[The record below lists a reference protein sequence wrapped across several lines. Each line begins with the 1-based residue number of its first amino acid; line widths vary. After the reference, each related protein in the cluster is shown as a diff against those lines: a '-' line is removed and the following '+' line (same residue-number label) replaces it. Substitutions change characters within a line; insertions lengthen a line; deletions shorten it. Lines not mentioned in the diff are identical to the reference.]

1 MRARLNSMFQSLH
14 VRNYRLFA
22 IGQLIRLHGVW
33 MQFIA
38 QDWLVLKLSDNSAA
52 ALGVVTGL
60 QFAPIVLLSLYGGKL
75 ADRYDKRHLMVAANT
90 GFAVVAIVLA
100 GLVFSNTV
108 TLGLVMICAFL
119 MGIASAIE
127 TPVRQAF
134 ASELVPAE
142 LLPNALGLSAATFN
156 TSRVVGPAL
165 AGVIIWAFND
175 QLGPVFLMIGALCL
189 GPLFFLLRMNPAD
202 LYRDGVTTG
211 QSASIRDGLRYI
223 WRREDIMLPM
233 VMMFVI
239 GTFGFNFQLTLA
251 VLAKNVFHAQ
261 AQVFGLL
268 TSALAV
274 GAVAGALLSSAR
286 RSRPGP
292 YVMLTGG
299 IVFGALETLVG
310 FGPSFWLTALLLV
323 PTGFFMIYLAQ
334 AVNQRIQLG
343 VDPAFRGRVMAVY
356 VLVFFGTTPLG
367 GPTIG
372 FISEHFGPRVGVWGG
387 GIICLLAAVGG
398 LAWQLHRSGS
408 KIRVRTKPHLR
419 LEVVEP
425 PPLPVLATSTR

>member
-1 MRARLNSMFQSLH
+1 VRARLGSMFQSLH

-38 QDWLVLKLSDNSAA
+38 QDWLVLKLTNNSAA

-75 ADRYDKRHLMVAANT
+75 ADRYDKRHLMLAANC
-90 GFAVVAIVLA
+90 GFAVVALTLGVL
-100 GLVFSNTV
+100 VYTDTV
-108 TLGLVMICAFL
+108 TISVVLVSAFL

-134 ASELVPAE
+134 ASELVPAG

-156 TSRVVGPAL
+156 VSRVVGPAI
-165 AGVIIWAFND
+165 AGVAIWALD
-175 QLGPVFLMIGALCL
+175 LGPVFLIIGVLCL

-202 LYRDGVTTG
+202 LYRDGVNTG
-211 QSASIRDGLRYI
+211 QVASIRDGLRYI
-223 WRREDIMLPM
+223 LRREDLVLPM
-233 VMMFVI
+233 VMMFLI

-251 VLAKNVFHAQ
+251 VLAKNVFHTE

-268 TSALAV
+268 TSALAL

-286 RSRPGP
+286 RSRPSV
-292 YVMLTGG
+292 YVMLGSG

-310 FGPSFWLTALLLV
+310 FGNSFWMTAVLLV
-323 PTGFFMIYLAQ
+323 PAGFFMIYLAQ

-343 VDPAFRGRVMAVY
+343 VDPAYRGRVMAVY

-372 FISEHFGPRVGVWGG
+372 FISEHLGPRVGVWGG
-387 GIICLLAAVGG
+387 GIISLLAAIGG
-398 LAWQLHRSGS
+398 LAWELRRSGS
-408 KIRVRTKPHLR
+408 KIRVRIKPRLR
-419 LEVVEP
+419 FEVVEP
-425 PPLPVLATSTR
+425 SPAPALAGSPR

>member
-1 MRARLNSMFQSLH
+1 VRARLGSMFQSLH

-38 QDWLVLKLSDNSAA
+38 QDWLVLKLTDNSAA

-60 QFAPIVLLSLYGGKL
+60 QFAPILLLSLYGGKL
-75 ADRYDKRHLMVAANT
+75 ADRYDKRHLMLAANS
-90 GFAVVAIVLA
+90 GFAVVALTLGV
-100 GLVFSNTV
+100 LVFTDTA
-108 TLGLVMICAFL
+108 TLGVVMAAAFL
-119 MGIASAIE
+119 MGTASAIE

-165 AGVIIWAFND
+165 AGVAIWAFD
-175 QLGPVFLMIGALCL
+175 LGPVFLIIGVLCL
-189 GPLFFLLRMNPAD
+189 GPLFFLLRMNPDD
-202 LYRDGVTTG
+202 LYRDGVPTG
-211 QSASIRDGLRYI
+211 QPASIRAGLRYVL
-223 WRREDIMLPM
+223 RREDLMLPM

-251 VLAKNVFHAQ
+251 VLAKNVFHTE

-268 TSALAV
+268 TSALAI

-286 RSRPGP
+286 RSRPSA
-292 YVMLTGG
+292 YVMLSSG

-310 FGPSFWLTALLLV
+310 FGTSFWMTAVLLV
-323 PTGFFMIYLAQ
+323 PAGFFMIFLAQ

-343 VDPAFRGRVMAVY
+343 VDPAYRGRVMAVY

-387 GIICLLAAVGG
+387 GIISLLAATGG
-398 LAWQLHRSGS
+398 LAWELRRSGS

-419 LEVVEP
+419 FEVVEP
-425 PPLPVLATSTR
+425 TPVPALVASAP